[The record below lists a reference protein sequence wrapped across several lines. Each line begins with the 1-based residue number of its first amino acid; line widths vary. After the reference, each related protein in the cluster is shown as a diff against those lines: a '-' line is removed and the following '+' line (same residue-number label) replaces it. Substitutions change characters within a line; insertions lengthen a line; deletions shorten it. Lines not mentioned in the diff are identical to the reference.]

1 MTEKDLLHIY
11 VDNPLNS
18 SASDGYVAMADQIA
32 WDVNI

>member
-32 WDVNI
+32 CDVNI